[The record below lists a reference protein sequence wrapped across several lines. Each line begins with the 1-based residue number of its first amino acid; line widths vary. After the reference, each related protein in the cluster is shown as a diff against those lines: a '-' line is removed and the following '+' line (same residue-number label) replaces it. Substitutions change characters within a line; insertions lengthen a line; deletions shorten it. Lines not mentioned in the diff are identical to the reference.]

1 MFSMTTME
9 LSTSIPT
16 PTASPAMEM
25 TLSVTPEKYIST
37 MANVTLIG
45 MDSATISVGL
55 RSRRNSSRISTA
67 SAAPTAR
74 FSSTEPTTMRM

>member
-9 LSTSIPT
+9 LSTSMPT

-37 MANVTLIG
+37 MAKVTLMG
-45 MDSATISVGL
+45 MESATISVGR
-55 RSRRNSSRISTA
+55 RSRRNSSRIKTA
-67 SAAPTAR
+67 STAPTAR
-74 FSSTEPTTMRM
+74 FCNTELTTMRM